1 MINAI
6 IETERLYFRKFTA
19 ADDVNILELDADP
32 EVHEYLGQKPIQSLS
47 EAQAVISFI
56 IKQYVDNGIGRLA
69 IIEKETGNFI
79 GWGGFKLITEPTNQ
93 HLNYHDLGYRFIKK
107 YWGKGYATESAKA
120 TIKYGFEQLDL
131 KTIYAI
137 ADVNNIQSRKVLEKC
152 GFICKEVFDYE
163 LMPHHWFELN
173 ASQLT
178 IGIKYQR

>member
-19 ADDVNILELDADP
+19 ADDVNIFELDADP
-32 EVHEYLGQKPIQSLS
+32 EVHEYLGKKPIQSLS

-107 YWGKGYATESAKA
+107 ILGKKLCNR
-120 TIKYGFEQLDL
+120 I
-131 KTIYAI
+131 
-137 ADVNNIQSRKVLEKC
+137 
-152 GFICKEVFDYE
+152 
-163 LMPHHWFELN
+163 
-173 ASQLT
+173 SQ
-178 IGIKYQR
+178 GGS